1 MTIRE
6 LADAV
11 LDLTGSRSEI
21 LHKPLPMDDP
31 RQRRPDI
38 SKAQK
43 LLDWEP
49 KVGLLEGLR
58 RTVEYF
64 DGLLSSDRAARRR
77 VGEDVKE
84 PQQV

>member
-38 SKAQK
+38 SKARK
-43 LLDWEP
+43 ILDWEP

-64 DGLLSSDRAARRR
+64 DGLLSRNPRLQSGVKVAAL
-77 VGEDVKE
+77 GE
-84 PQQV
+84 